1 MKIYE
6 NKESKNR
13 YKILS
18 DNALMKNPVSREW
31 EECVI
36 YVPYETKGENGN
48 VKVNSIENQVYVREK
63 SDFLEKFKEV
73 YISYDD

>member
-18 DNALMKNPVSREW
+18 DNALMHDQTTDSW
-31 EECVI
+31 ITCII
-36 YVPYETKGENGN
+36 YIPYETRVEDGN
-48 VKVNSIENQVYVREK
+48 IKVNSIENQVYVREK